1 MSAQIRDCAHTLSS
15 VISKLCKF
23 PKCVEYMYFIHVPGL
38 HLEKLSRR
46 EGEEGEEGEEGG
58 GQCTEFGGTLPSEI
72 FSLLDPLHFWCI
84 FI

>member
-1 MSAQIRDCAHTLSS
+1 MSAQIRDCAHTHSS

-46 EGEEGEEGEEGG
+46 EGEEGEGG
-58 GQCTEFGGTLPSEI
+58 GGGNVQ
-72 FSLLDPLHFWCI
+72 SLGVHSPRKFFHF
-84 FI
+84 